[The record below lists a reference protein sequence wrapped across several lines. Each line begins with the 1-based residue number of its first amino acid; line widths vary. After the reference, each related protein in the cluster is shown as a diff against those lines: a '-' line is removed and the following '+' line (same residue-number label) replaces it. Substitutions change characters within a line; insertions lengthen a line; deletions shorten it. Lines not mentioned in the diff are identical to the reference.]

1 MVWAGPLMQGASLYS
16 INWIVRIVDRVES
29 WTELVEVIL
38 KHDVIEILRLCEV
51 ENHIIRHAIDA

>member
-1 MVWAGPLMQGASLYS
+1 MQGASLYS